1 MDTITISELEVQFRV
16 GVPDQERACPQ
27 RLLLTVEMDQDLS
40 EAAQTDDLRRTID
53 YYRVS
58 RRLLELGRDRQW
70 KLIETLADEI
80 AQLILKEFM
89 PRVVRVEVKKFILPE
104 ARYVSVKLERNR
116 RRKRSTAAQILMQ
129 KIGGVPAGLR

>member
-116 RRKRSTAAQILMQ
+116 RRKRSTAAQLLMQ

>member
-1 MDTITISELEVQFRV
+1 MDTITLSDLEVQFRV
-16 GVPDQERACPQ
+16 GVPDQERARPQ

-40 EAAQTDDLRRTID
+40 EAAQTDDLSRTID

-70 KLIETLADEI
+70 KLIETLADDI
-80 AQLILKEFM
+80 AQLILKEFK

-104 ARYVSVKLERNR
+104 ARHVSVKIERNR
-116 RRKRSTAAQILMQ
+116 PRRRSTAAHLLMQ